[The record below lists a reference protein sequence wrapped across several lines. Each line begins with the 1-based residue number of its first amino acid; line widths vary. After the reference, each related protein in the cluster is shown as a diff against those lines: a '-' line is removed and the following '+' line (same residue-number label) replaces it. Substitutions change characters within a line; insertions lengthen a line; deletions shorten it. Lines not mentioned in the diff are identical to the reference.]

1 MWALKRQ
8 RQFVRSQAE
17 PWNTM
22 VTSFLGKSGL
32 FSTLKKEETVF
43 RKQIISLKLMWLQ
56 GLEKNA
62 NILVKLALIQLLKM

>member
-1 MWALKRQ
+1 
-8 RQFVRSQAE
+8 
-17 PWNTM
+17 M